1 VDIVYNIESDLGSAM
16 GIRLCQEQ
24 CLENPILVAS
34 WPEIGNIGIVVVDAL
49 KGILGA
55 GKLRQIKPWQF
66 LYPKTVLIRQGILQS
81 LESPSSQFKKIEDS
95 LKEGG

>member
-16 GIRLCQEQ
+16 GIRLYQEQ

-34 WPEIGNIGIVVVDAL
+34 WPEIGNIGIVVVGAL

-55 GKLRQIKPWQF
+55 DRSRQIKPWQF
-66 LYPKTVLIRQGILQS
+66 LYPKTVLIRQGILES
-81 LESPSSQFKKIEDS
+81 LESPSSQFRKLEDS